1 MNIRTAA
8 AFGAAFGIL
17 GVGSAFATFARV
29 ESMGKNTTYIM
40 DDVSIFDNP
49 ANANLYSNYLI
60 GGFGAYTD
68 NDVQAGGNQDP
79 KHPTFGG
86 IFSIAFGDDNNPDPK
101 FTIGGLFGRINNDLA
116 MYLPGYV
123 RTGTNS
129 YAAVPETVTNF
140 DGFLGGTFSSGDA
153 WGLHIYIAHQ
163 DGGDLD
169 ESGTYQ
175 TNDDAYASL
184 IQLDAGLNF
193 QMGSGTSY
201 ELSGGIA
208 RVQYGPDRHSFFDD
222 GDFTILAKGRAF
234 FTLEA
239 LDGELVP
246 AASMKLAQAPGIEDK
261 HAQAGMGI
269 NVAMDRGFFW
279 LGLDFIW
286 NQTKAHDWSYEQVKV
301 GTSATGKDV
310 TEGAWVY
317 DARNEDDPHWDKRS
331 DIGGKISFGIE
342 RNIWWDWFVIRV
354 GGQKSILYTDCN
366 VNSKNEGKYKDGAY
380 GICKEDGNF
389 FSTNPLADGSVD
401 DHVGFGFGIN
411 IEERLKIDV
420 TVAEDLL
427 FRNPFQGEGRIFSR
441 LDATYSF

>member
-1 MNIRTAA
+1 MNLRTAA
-8 AFGAAFGIL
+8 AVGAAFGIL

-40 DDVSIFDNP
+40 DDVSSFDNP

-68 NDVQAGGNQDP
+68 NNLTAGGNVDP
-79 KHPTFGG
+79 QHPTFGG
-86 IFSIAFGDDNNPDPK
+86 IFSISFGDDNNPDPK
-101 FTIGGLFGRINNDLA
+101 FTIGGLFGRENRDLS
-116 MYLPGYV
+116 MYLPQYVQTNEKGYV
-123 RTGTNS
+123 V
-129 YAAVPETVTNF
+129 VPETVTNF

-153 WGLHIYIAHQ
+153 WGLHVYIAHQ

-175 TNDDAYASL
+175 PNSNAYASI
-184 IQLDAGLNF
+184 IQADGGLNI
-193 QMGSGTSY
+193 QKGSGTSY
-201 ELSGGIA
+201 EASFGLA
-208 RVQYGPDRHSFFDD
+208 RVQYGPEHHNFFDD
-222 GDFTILAKGRAF
+222 GDFTYLAKARAF

-239 LDGELVP
+239 IDGELVP
-246 AASMKLAQAPGIEDK
+246 AISMKLAQAPGVDDK
-261 HAQAGMGI
+261 HAQAGLGI

-286 NQTKAHDWSYEQVKV
+286 NQLKAHDWFYDTAKK
-301 GTSATGKDV
+301 G
-310 TEGAWVY
+310 WVY
-317 DARNEDDPHWDKRS
+317 DSRNENDPHWDKRS
-331 DIGGKISFGIE
+331 DMGGKISFGIE

-354 GGQKSILYTDCN
+354 GGQKSILYTECD
-366 VNSKNEGKYKDGAY
+366 VNSGNKYTSSRY
-380 GICKEDGNF
+380 GICKDDGTF
-389 FSTNPLADGSVD
+389 FSTNPLADGSAD

-420 TVAEDLL
+420 TVAEDVL

>member
-1 MNIRTAA
+1 MNLRTAA
-8 AFGAAFGIL
+8 AVGAAFGIL

-29 ESMGKNTTYIM
+29 ESMGKNSTYIM

-49 ANANLYSNYLI
+49 ANVNLYSNYLI

-68 NDVQAGGNQDP
+68 NNMEAGGNIDP
-79 KHPTFGG
+79 QHPTFGG
-86 IFSIAFGDDNNPDPK
+86 IFSVSFGDDNNPDPK
-101 FTIGGLFGRINNDLA
+101 FTIGGLFGRINQDLA
-116 MYLPGYV
+116 MYLPDYVQVGKRGYV
-123 RTGTNS
+123 V
-129 YAAVPETVTNF
+129 VPETVTNF

-175 TNDDAYASL
+175 PDSKAYASL
-184 IQLDAGLNF
+184 VQLDGGLNF
-193 QMGSGTSY
+193 QLGSGTSY
-201 ELSGGIA
+201 ELSGGVA
-208 RVQYGPDRHSFFDD
+208 RIQYGPDRHDFFDD
-222 GDFTILAKGRAF
+222 GDFTILGKARAF

-239 LDGELVP
+239 IDGELVP
-246 AASMKLAQAPGIEDK
+246 AANIKLAQAPGIEDK
-261 HAQAGMGI
+261 LAQAGMGI

-286 NQTKAHDWSYEQVKV
+286 NQTKAHDWVYDKALD
-301 GTSATGKDV
+301 G
-310 TEGAWVY
+310 GAWVY
-317 DARNEDDPHWDKRS
+317 DSRNEDDPHWDKRS
-331 DIGGKISFGIE
+331 DVGGKISFGIE

-354 GGQKSILYTDCN
+354 GGQKSILYTDCD
-366 VNSKNEGKYKDGAY
+366 VNSKNEYTSDRY
-380 GICKEDGNF
+380 GICKDDGTF
-389 FSTNPLADGSVD
+389 FSTNPLADGSAD

-420 TVAEDLL
+420 TVAEDVL

-441 LDATYSF
+441 VDATYSF

>member
-1 MNIRTAA
+1 MNLRTAA

-68 NDVQAGGNQDP
+68 NDMTAGGNKDP
-79 KHPTFGG
+79 QHPTFGG
-86 IFSIAFGDDNNPDPK
+86 IFSVSFGDDNNPDPK
-101 FTIGGLFGRINNDLA
+101 FTIGGLFGRVNPDLA
-116 MYLPGYV
+116 MYLPDYVQTSSKGYV
-123 RTGTNS
+123 V
-129 YAAVPETVTNF
+129 VPETVTNF

-153 WGLHIYIAHQ
+153 WGLHVYIAHQ

-169 ESGTYQ
+169 AESGTYQ
-175 TNDDAYASL
+175 PNSKAYAS
-184 IQLDAGLNF
+184 IVEADGGLNV
-193 QMGSGTSY
+193 QTSSGTSY
-201 ELSGGIA
+201 EASFGLA
-208 RVQYGPDRHSFFDD
+208 RIQYGPEHHNFFDD
-222 GDFTILAKGRAF
+222 GDFTFLAKARAF

-239 LDGELVP
+239 IDGELVP
-246 AASMKLAQAPGIEDK
+246 AVSMKLAQAPGIDDK
-261 HAQAGMGI
+261 HAQGGVGV

-286 NQTKAHDWSYEQVKV
+286 NQLKAHDWVYDKAV
-301 GTSATGKDV
+301 GD
-310 TEGAWVY
+310 GAWVY
-317 DARNEDDPHWDKRS
+317 DSRNEDDPHWDKRS

-354 GGQKSILYTDCN
+354 GGQKSILYTDCD
-366 VNSKNEGKYKDGAY
+366 VNSKNEYTADRY
-380 GICKEDGNF
+380 GICKDDGTF
-389 FSTNPLADGSVD
+389 FSTNPLADGSNE

>member
-1 MNIRTAA
+1 MNLRTAA

-68 NDVQAGGNQDP
+68 NDMKAGGNKDP
-79 KHPTFGG
+79 QHPTFGG
-86 IFSIAFGDDNNPDPK
+86 IFSISFGDDNHPDPK
-101 FTIGGLFGRINNDLA
+101 FTIGGLFGRVNTDLA
-116 MYLPGYV
+116 MYLPDYV
-123 RTGTNS
+123 QMGNNS
-129 YAAVPETVTNF
+129 YTIVPETVTNF
-140 DGFLGGTFSSGDA
+140 DGFLGGTLSSGDA

-163 DGGDLD
+163 DGGDVD

-175 TNDDAYASL
+175 PDSKAYAS
-184 IQLDAGLNF
+184 IVQLDAGLNF
-193 QMGSGTSY
+193 QIGSGTSY

-208 RVQYGPDRHSFFDD
+208 RVQYGPDRHDFFDD
-222 GDFTILAKGRAF
+222 GDFSILAKARAF
-234 FTLEA
+234 FTMDA
-239 LDGELVP
+239 IDGELVP
-246 AASMKLAQAPGIEDK
+246 AVSMKLAQSPGIDDK
-261 HAQAGMGI
+261 RAQAGMGI

-279 LGLDFIW
+279 MGLDFIW
-286 NQTKAHDWSYEQVKV
+286 NQTKAHDWYYVSGDKNVNE
-301 GTSATGKDV
+301 GN
-310 TEGAWVY
+310 GAWVY
-317 DARNEDDPHWDKRS
+317 DSRNEDDPHWDKRS

-354 GGQKSILYTDCN
+354 GGQKSILYTECD
-366 VNSKNEGKYKDGAY
+366 VNSKNEYNDKRY
-380 GICKEDGNF
+380 GICKDNGTF
-389 FSTNPLADGSVD
+389 FTTNPLADGSND

>member
-1 MNIRTAA
+1 MNLRTAA
-8 AFGAAFGIL
+8 AVGAAFGIL

-68 NDVQAGGNQDP
+68 NDLKAGGNVDP
-79 KHPTFGG
+79 QHPTFGG
-86 IFSIAFGDDNNPDPK
+86 IFSVSFGDDNNPDPK
-101 FTIGGLFGRINNDLA
+101 FTIGGLFGRLNQDLA
-116 MYLPGYV
+116 MYLPDYVQTGKRGYV
-123 RTGTNS
+123 V
-129 YAAVPETVTNF
+129 VPETVTNF

-153 WGLHIYIAHQ
+153 WGLHVYIAHQ

-169 ESGTYQ
+169 ESGVYQ
-175 TNDDAYASL
+175 PDSKAYASL
-184 IQLDAGLNF
+184 VQLDGGLNF

-208 RVQYGPDRHSFFDD
+208 RIQYGPDRHDFFDD
-222 GDFTILAKGRAF
+222 GDFSILAKARAF

-239 LDGELVP
+239 IDGELVP
-246 AASMKLAQAPGIEDK
+246 AANIKLAQAPGIEDK
-261 HAQAGMGI
+261 LAQAGMGI

-286 NQTKAHDWSYEQVKV
+286 NQTKAHDWVYDKALD
-301 GTSATGKDV
+301 G
-310 TEGAWVY
+310 GAWVY
-317 DARNEDDPHWDKRS
+317 DSRNEEDPHWDKRS
-331 DIGGKISFGIE
+331 DVGGKISFGIE

-354 GGQKSILYTDCN
+354 GGQKSILYTDCD
-366 VNSKNEGKYKDGAY
+366 VNSKNEYTSDRY
-380 GICKEDGNF
+380 GICKDDGTF
-389 FSTNPLADGSVD
+389 FSTNPLADGSAD

-420 TVAEDLL
+420 TVAEDVL

-441 LDATYSF
+441 VDATYSF

>member
-1 MNIRTAA
+1 MNLRTAA
-8 AFGAAFGIL
+8 AVGAAFGIL

-49 ANANLYSNYLI
+49 ANADLYSNYLI

-68 NDVQAGGNQDP
+68 NDMKAGGNVDP
-79 KHPTFGG
+79 QHPTFGG
-86 IFSIAFGDDNNPDPK
+86 IFSISLGDDNNPDPK
-101 FTIGGLFGRINNDLA
+101 FTIGGLFGRLNQDLA
-116 MYLPGYV
+116 MYLPDYVQIGKRGYV
-123 RTGTNS
+123 V
-129 YAAVPETVTNF
+129 VPETVTNF
-140 DGFLGGTFSSGDA
+140 DGFLGGTLTSGDA

-175 TNDDAYASL
+175 PDSKAYASL
-184 IQLDAGLNF
+184 VQLDGGLNF

-201 ELSGGIA
+201 EVSGGIA
-208 RVQYGPDRHSFFDD
+208 RIQYGPERHDFFDD
-222 GDFTILAKGRAF
+222 GDFSILGKARAF
-234 FTLEA
+234 FTMEA
-239 LDGELVP
+239 IDGELVP
-246 AASMKLAQAPGIEDK
+246 AVSIKLAQAPGIDDK
-261 HAQAGMGI
+261 HAQAGVGI

-279 LGLDFIW
+279 MGLDFIW
-286 NQTKAHDWSYEQVKV
+286 NQLKAHDWTYDKSLN
-301 GTSATGKDV
+301 G
-310 TEGAWVY
+310 GAWVY
-317 DARNEDDPHWDKRS
+317 DSREDDANWDKRS

-354 GGQKSILYTDCN
+354 GGQKSILYTDCD
-366 VNSKNEGKYKDGAY
+366 VNSKNEYTSDRY
-380 GICKEDGNF
+380 GICKDDGTF
-389 FSTNPLADGSVD
+389 FSTNPLADGSAD

-420 TVAEDLL
+420 TVAEDVL

-441 LDATYSF
+441 VDATYSF

>member
-1 MNIRTAA
+1 MNLRTAA
-8 AFGAAFGIL
+8 AVGAAFGIL

-68 NDVQAGGNQDP
+68 NDLKAGGNVDP
-79 KHPTFGG
+79 QHPTFGG
-86 IFSIAFGDDNNPDPK
+86 IFSVSFGDDNNPDPK
-101 FTIGGLFGRINNDLA
+101 FTIGGLFGRINQDLA
-116 MYLPGYV
+116 MYLPDYVQVGKRGYV
-123 RTGTNS
+123 V
-129 YAAVPETVTNF
+129 VPETVTNF

-175 TNDDAYASL
+175 PDSKAYASL
-184 IQLDAGLNF
+184 VQLDGGLNF
-193 QMGSGTSY
+193 QLGSGTSY
-201 ELSGGIA
+201 ELSGGVA
-208 RVQYGPDRHSFFDD
+208 RIQYGPDRHDFFDD
-222 GDFTILAKGRAF
+222 GDFSILGKARAF

-239 LDGELVP
+239 IDGELVP
-246 AASMKLAQAPGIEDK
+246 AANIKLAQAPGIEDK
-261 HAQAGMGI
+261 LAQAGMGI

-286 NQTKAHDWSYEQVKV
+286 NQTKAHDWFYDKALD
-301 GTSATGKDV
+301 G
-310 TEGAWVY
+310 GAWVY
-317 DARNEDDPHWDKRS
+317 DSRNEDDPHWDKRS

-354 GGQKSILYTDCN
+354 GGQKSILYTDCD
-366 VNSKNEGKYKDGAY
+366 VNSKNEYTADRY
-380 GICKEDGNF
+380 GICKDDGTF
-389 FSTNPLADGSVD
+389 FSTNPLADGTAD
-401 DHVGFGFGIN
+401 DHVGFGFGVN

-441 LDATYSF
+441 IDATYSF

>member
-1 MNIRTAA
+1 MNLRTAA
-8 AFGAAFGIL
+8 AVGAAFGIL

-29 ESMGKNTTYIM
+29 ESMGKNSTYIM

-49 ANANLYSNYLI
+49 ANVNLYSNYLI

-68 NDVQAGGNQDP
+68 NNMEAGGNIDP
-79 KHPTFGG
+79 QHPTFGG
-86 IFSIAFGDDNNPDPK
+86 IFSVSFGDDNNPDPK
-101 FTIGGLFGRINNDLA
+101 FTIGGLFGRINQDLA
-116 MYLPGYV
+116 MYLPDYVQVGKRGYV
-123 RTGTNS
+123 V
-129 YAAVPETVTNF
+129 VPETVTNF

-175 TNDDAYASL
+175 PDSKAYASL
-184 IQLDAGLNF
+184 VQLDGGLNF
-193 QMGSGTSY
+193 QLGSGTSY
-201 ELSGGIA
+201 ELSGGVA
-208 RVQYGPDRHSFFDD
+208 RIQYGPDRHDFFDD
-222 GDFTILAKGRAF
+222 GDFSILGKARAF

-239 LDGELVP
+239 IDGELVP
-246 AASMKLAQAPGIEDK
+246 AANIKLAQAPGIEDK
-261 HAQAGMGI
+261 LAQAGMGI

-286 NQTKAHDWSYEQVKV
+286 NQTKAHDWVYDKALD
-301 GTSATGKDV
+301 G
-310 TEGAWVY
+310 GAWVY
-317 DARNEDDPHWDKRS
+317 DSRNEDDPHWDKRS
-331 DIGGKISFGIE
+331 DVGGKISFGIE

-354 GGQKSILYTDCN
+354 GGQKSILYTDCD
-366 VNSKNEGKYKDGAY
+366 VNSKNEYTSDRY
-380 GICKEDGNF
+380 GICKDDGTF
-389 FSTNPLADGSVD
+389 FSTNPLADGSAD

-420 TVAEDLL
+420 TVAEDVL

-441 LDATYSF
+441 VDATYSF

>member
-1 MNIRTAA
+1 MNLRTAA
-8 AFGAAFGIL
+8 AVGAAFGIL

-29 ESMGKNTTYIM
+29 ESMGKNSTYIM

-49 ANANLYSNYLI
+49 ANVNLYSNYLI

-68 NDVQAGGNQDP
+68 NNMSAGGNVDP
-79 KHPTFGG
+79 QHPTFGG
-86 IFSIAFGDDNNPDPK
+86 IFAISFGDDNNPDPK
-101 FTIGGLFGRINNDLA
+101 FSIGGLFGRVNSDLA
-116 MYLPGYV
+116 MYLPDYV
-123 RTGTNS
+123 QTGKNT
-129 YAAVPETVTNF
+129 YAVVPETVTNF

-175 TNDDAYASL
+175 TDDDAYAS
-184 IQLDAGLNF
+184 IVQLDGGLNF
-193 QMGSGTSY
+193 QTGSGTSY

-222 GDFTILAKGRAF
+222 GDFTILAKARAF
-234 FTLEA
+234 FTMEA
-239 LDGELVP
+239 IDGELVP
-246 AASMKLAQAPGIEDK
+246 AASIKLAQAPGIEDK

-286 NQTKAHDWSYEQVKV
+286 NQKKAHDWFYDKTVD
-301 GTSATGKDV
+301 G
-310 TEGAWVY
+310 GAWVY
-317 DARNEDDPHWDKRS
+317 DSRDDEDPHWDKRS
-331 DIGGKISFGIE
+331 DVGGKISFGIE
-342 RNIWWDWFVIRV
+342 RTIWGDWFVIRV

-366 VNSKNEGKYKDGAY
+366 VNSKNNYTDSRY
-380 GICKEDGNF
+380 GICKDDGTF
-389 FSTNPLADGSVD
+389 YSPTPLADGTAD

-420 TVAEDLL
+420 TVAEDVL
-427 FRNPFQGEGRIFSR
+427 FRNPFQGEGRLFSR